1 MQEKVSEETEK
12 NRKKYAE
19 IKERSRIQI
28 RLNAEQLT
36 LLELKKEEEEW
47 SCMSTMIKS
56 MLFNEDAR
64 KDAFRLVGTRD
75 PHAACVL
82 LKNCVL
88 DLTDKYLYALYRY
101 DKDMKT
107 LYEEEGVDM
116 KKWTKATNRWNRELV
131 NSTNEV
137 LVSIRKMMDMF
148 GLEAYRETT
157 REVPYSGKRPT
168 KEEEDR
174 IAEEMFKEIVALG
187 GTFE

>member
-1 MQEKVSEETEK
+1 MAEDTEK
-12 NRKKYAE
+12 NRKEYLKIANRKKLNIRFTAE
-19 IKERSRIQI
+19 ELAILEIFKEQDGWAS
-28 RLNAEQLT
+28 T
-36 LLELKKEEEEW
+36 G
-47 SCMSTMIKS
+47 TMIKYI
-56 MLFNEDAR
+56 LFKEDAH
-64 KDAFRLVGTRD
+64 KMLMLHASHKD
-75 PHAACVL
+75 PHKVCVI
-82 LKNCVL
+82 LKHLVL

-187 GTFE
+187 GVWE